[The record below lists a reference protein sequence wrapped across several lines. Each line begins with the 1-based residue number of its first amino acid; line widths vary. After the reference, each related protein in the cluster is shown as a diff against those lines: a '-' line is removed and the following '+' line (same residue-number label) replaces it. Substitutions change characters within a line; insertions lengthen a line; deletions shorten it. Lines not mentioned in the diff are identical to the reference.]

1 MISYDDS
8 VIWQNKRYKSEKL
21 RCYNLY
27 KSDKNVEDYL
37 LLDLT
42 KYQRSVFSQF
52 RCGILPLEIETGRF
66 RNIELQNRL
75 CQICKTEVEDEI
87 HFLLTCTAYT
97 EPRKKLFKKALEF
110 NHLFAIQDDF
120 EKFTFLMSNLSK
132 PVIKFLTS
140 AIATRTK
147 LLTVTI
153 TH

>member
-1 MISYDDS
+1 MQRAKCLMILKAQSYFSTVNCCDIDYATSMISYEDS

-21 RCYNLY
+21 RYYNLY

-75 CQICKTEVEDEI
+75 CEICKTEVEDEI

-97 EPRKKLFKKALEF
+97 EPRKKSYSKK
-110 NHLFAIQDDF
+110 H
-120 EKFTFLMSNLSK
+120 
-132 PVIKFLTS
+132 
-140 AIATRTK
+140 
-147 LLTVTI
+147 
-153 TH
+153 